1 MRRAEKGRGAAKAVL
16 LKWLKE
22 GEWRREEGI
31 VEFIAILRWPHEA
44 CIFRQS
50 ESNWLHFG
58 RTYQC
63 RLGFTK
69 CALPKREK
77 MPTTFSLSVGPQA
90 ATSF

>member
-1 MRRAEKGRGAAKAVL
+1 MSEREEKCAEQRKEGVQPRRLG

-31 VEFIAILRWPHEA
+31 VEFIAILRWLHKT

-77 MPTTFSLSVGPQA
+77 MPNHFLSI
-90 ATSF
+90 F